1 MIRQTY
7 EEKLQE
13 AKNQADKL
21 LLDAQKSA
29 TARSEEIIGQ
39 ARQQAVQIKTKASAD
54 IAQEKKKALND
65 AKDEISVIA
74 LAIAGK
80 VVGREL
86 NAADQSKLVD
96 SFIEELG
103 E

>member
-1 MIRQTY
+1 MERGQRR
-7 EEKLQE
+7 E
-13 AKNQADKL
+13 
-21 LLDAQKSA
+21 
-29 TARSEEIIGQ
+29 EEIIRQ
-39 ARQQAVQIKTKASAD
+39 ANEEAYAIRQKASAD

-74 LAIAGK
+74 MAIAGK

-86 NAADQSKLVD
+86 NAADHAQLVD
-96 SFIEELG
+96 SYIKELG